1 MNLSGS
7 PKRKEPSRLPVT
19 TALSAFR
26 SAFTGIGV
34 ISGVV
39 NVLALTGAFFMLQ
52 VYDRVIPGRSVP
64 TLVGLVVLAG
74 SLYVFQGILE
84 LIRSRLLV
92 RIGVGLDAALSG
104 QVYKALMR
112 LPLRTK
118 VPGDGLQSLRDLDQ
132 VRSFLSGAGPT
143 ALFDLPWTPLYIG
156 ICFLFHFWIGV
167 TALAGAIL
175 LFALTLLTEI
185 KTKGP
190 TQIANSHAA
199 ARSALAEATRRNV
212 EVLEAMGFGDRIAK
226 RWSKANADYLNAH
239 ANASDAAG
247 TLGTISRILRMA
259 LQSGMLAI
267 GALLVIWKGAT
278 GGIMIASSIMMSRA
292 LAPIELA
299 IANWKG
305 FISARQGWSRL
316 RQLLELLPEEEIS
329 VTLPSPSQTLAVEN
343 VSVAPP
349 GLRKVVVQ
357 GAHFVLKAG
366 DGLGIIGRSASGKSS
381 LARALAGIW
390 QPATGTIRLDG
401 ATHDQW
407 SSEQVGQ
414 HIGYLPQ
421 DVQLFDGTIAEN
433 IARFDP
439 EASSELILAAAE
451 TARVH
456 DFIVRLPD
464 GYETK
469 IGEFGS
475 SLSAGQRQRI
485 ALARALYNDPFL
497 VILDEPNS
505 NLDAEGEAGLT
516 SAIEAVRDRGGIVVV
531 IAHRPSALA
540 SLNLVL
546 MLANGQIQAF
556 GPKSEVLNKVTRQKL
571 GPMPL
576 KVVAGAENG
585 VSDGR

>member
-1 MNLSGS
+1 MTFSGP
-7 PKRKEPSRLPVT
+7 PKREPSRLSVA

-26 SAFTGIGV
+26 SAFIGIGV

-92 RIGVGLDAALSG
+92 RIGVGLDVALSG
-104 QVYKALMR
+104 HVYKALMR

-118 VPGDGLQSLRDLDQ
+118 VPGDGLQSLRDLEQ
-132 VRSFLSGAGPT
+132 VRSFLFGGGPT
-143 ALFDLPWTPLYIG
+143 AFFDLPWTPLYIG
-156 ICFLFHFWIGV
+156 ICFLFHFWIGI

-185 KTKGP
+185 KTKEP

-212 EVLEAMGFGDRIAK
+212 EVLEAMGFGDQIAK
-226 RWSKANADYLNAH
+226 RWSRTNVDYLNAH
-239 ANASDAAG
+239 AKASDAAG
-247 TLGTISRILRMA
+247 TLATISRILRMA

-267 GALLVIWKGAT
+267 GALLVIRQEAT

-292 LAPIELA
+292 LAPVELA

-305 FISARQGWSRL
+305 FVSARQGWVRL
-316 RQLLELLPEEEIS
+316 SQLLELLPEGEIS
-329 VTLPSPSQTLAVEN
+329 VTLPPPSQTLAVEN
-343 VSVAPP
+343 VSMAPP
-349 GLRKVVVQ
+349 GLRKVVLQ

-366 DGLGIIGRSASGKSS
+366 DGLGIVGPSAAGKSS
-381 LARALAGIW
+381 FARALAGIW

-401 ATHDQW
+401 ATYDQW
-407 SSEQVGQ
+407 SPRQIGQ
-414 HIGYLPQ
+414 HVGYLPQ

-497 VILDEPNS
+497 VVLDEPNS

-516 SAIEAVRDRGGIVVV
+516 SAIQAVRHRGGIVVV

-556 GPKSEVLNKVTRQKL
+556 GPKNEVLNKVTRQQQ
-571 GPMPL
+571 GSIPL
-576 KVVAGAENG
+576 KVVAGAEDS
-585 VSDGR
+585 VSDGP

>member
-1 MNLSGS
+1 VNLSG
-7 PKRKEPSRLPVT
+7 PPRRKEPSRLSVT

-26 SAFTGIGV
+26 SAFIGIGV

-190 TQIANSHAA
+190 SQIANSHAA

-226 RWSKANADYLNAH
+226 RWSKTNAIYLNAH
-239 ANASDAAG
+239 AKASDAAG
-247 TLGTISRILRMA
+247 TLATISRILRMA

-267 GALLVIWKGAT
+267 GALLVISQEAT

-292 LAPIELA
+292 LAPVELA

-329 VTLPSPSQTLAVEN
+329 LTLPSPSQTLAVEN

-366 DGLGIIGRSASGKSS
+366 DGLGIIGPSASGKSS
-381 LARALAGIW
+381 FARALAGIW

-407 SSEQVGQ
+407 SSEQIGR

-497 VILDEPNS
+497 VVLDEPNS

-516 SAIEAVRDRGGIVVV
+516 SAIQAVRDRGAIIVV

-556 GPKSEVLNKVTRQKL
+556 GPKSEVLNKVTRQRQ
-571 GPMPL
+571 GSMPL
-576 KVVAGAENG
+576 RVVAGPEDG